1 MATSVVRNLPSHAD
15 LTTVAEEVRRLV
27 SWAGFSDAVRDR
39 VLLRLGANDRVLS
52 NDLAAPTSYLTLAAF
67 QSAAGTGDPAR
78 AVPAAASMEFLMACG
93 DLLDDVQD
101 DEGPAIFDNAS
112 AAPVMEDVCVLLL
125 LAHRALQELTI
136 RGVDDRTVAEVY
148 RLLDESSI
156 QAMRGQQVDADLES
170 RDNVTLTQCLET
182 TAAKSASLTQCAAEM
197 GATIARVAPDTVELY
212 GKLGWHLGMAAQLT
226 NDIAGV
232 WPWGPATSDVRLH
245 KKTLPVVATL
255 TKPHETDDDV
265 ALVTRFFSSERL
277 RRSGDASLEAEV
289 RWAVWRS
296 GGVRLAWMA
305 ASLQRLAAAGAIK
318 ELSRR
323 VPSAAALER
332 LIA

>member
-1 MATSVVRNLPSHAD
+1 MATSVVRNLPGHAD

-27 SWAGFSDAVRDR
+27 SWAGFSDAVRTR

-52 NDLAAPTSYLTLAAF
+52 DDPVAPTSYLTLAAF
-67 QSAAGTGDPAR
+67 QSAAGTCDPAR
-78 AVPAAASMEFLMACG
+78 AIPAAASMEFLMACG

-101 DEGPAIFDNAS
+101 DEGPAIFDSAS
-112 AAPVMEDVCVLLL
+112 AAPVMEDVCILLL
-125 LAHRALQELTI
+125 LAHRALQELRI
-136 RGVDDRTVAEVY
+136 RGVDDQTVAEVY

-156 QAMRGQQVDADLES
+156 RAMRGQEVDADLES
-170 RDNVTLTQCLET
+170 RDDVTFTQCLET

-197 GATIARVAPDTVELY
+197 GATIAGVPPDAIELY
-212 GKLGWHLGMAAQLT
+212 ASLGWHLGMAAQLT

-232 WPWGPATSDVRLH
+232 WPWGPTTSDVRLH

-255 TKPHETDDDV
+255 RKAHEKDDDAAFV
-265 ALVTRFFSSERL
+265 RRFFTSEPL
-277 RRSGDASLEAEV
+277 RQRGDVSLEADV

-318 ELSRR
+318 ELSARI
-323 VPSAAALER
+323 PSAAALER